1 MAGGLCSHDNNRS
14 SCAVHHQQRSLIDAV
29 YPVLNRVASPSPR
42 YRDSSLHPYT
52 GKSTFMRATALALTG
67 CLPSAANMSP

>member
-14 SCAVHHQQRSLIDAV
+14 SCADHHQQRSLIDAV

-52 GKSTFMRATALALTG
+52 GKYDLMRAAGLAVTG
-67 CLPSAANMSP
+67 CLPGAADMSP